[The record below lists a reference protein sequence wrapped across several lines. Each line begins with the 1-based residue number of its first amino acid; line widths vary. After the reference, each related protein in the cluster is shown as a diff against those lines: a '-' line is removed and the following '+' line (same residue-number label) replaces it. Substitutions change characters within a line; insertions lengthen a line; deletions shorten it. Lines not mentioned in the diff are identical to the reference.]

1 MKLTA
6 ENTPQL
12 LATSPRSEGFSL
24 SLRYATGGGGFRFSQ
39 IRTRVRFCVSVFL
52 CLAVGVIF
60 AGQDAAIS
68 AAAPAPTITFESVL
82 TKALVG
88 LVAAATTWLA
98 VHSREEK
105 KAEQKIKIEQERQPP
120 LGEDTARTYA
130 TKKELGIV
138 EGKLSGDIKDL
149 RSQINNND
157 MALRTLIVENDKNAE
172 NRTIGTHARIDTLY
186 RSQNKTN
193 RSLGIL
199 IGQLSVI
206 AKMAPR
212 IDDDENTEG

>member
-39 IRTRVRFCVSVFL
+39 IRTRVRFCISFFL

-68 AAAPAPTITFESVL
+68 AAAPEPTITFSDVL
-82 TKALVG
+82 TKAIVG
-88 LVAAATTWLA
+88 LFAAATTWLT
-98 VHSREEK
+98 VRSHEEK
-105 KAEQKIKIEQERQPP
+105 RAEKNVKVELERNPP
-120 LGEDTARTYA
+120 LGEESAKTYA
-130 TKKELGIV
+130 TKPELMIV
-138 EGKLSGDIKDL
+138 ETRLSGEIRDL
-149 RSQINNND
+149 RNQIDGND
-157 MALRTLIVENDKNAE
+157 KTLRQLIEENDQNAE
-172 NRTIGTHARIDTLY
+172 DRARGTHARIDTLY
-186 RSQNKTN
+186 RSQNKN
-193 RSLGIL
+193 NKSLGIL

-206 AKMAPR
+206 AKIPLPL
-212 IDDDENTEG
+212 DDDNTEG